1 MSDSIRYTRTLL
13 TEAARRCTNIDEAIA
28 FCGGRSYHQLRRH
41 LFRRFEHFGI
51 DVSHFKP
58 VARRATQLRR
68 PGRDDLQKAVSASS
82 SIAAA
87 LRYLERP
94 NNSRSRV
101 LFHQWVS
108 DHGIDTSHFLGQ
120 AHMRGK
126 PGTTPVKGPEVILV
140 NHCGKRRTRTVMLRR
155 ALRQVGVPEVC
166 AECGAGPTWHG
177 KPMTLEIDHIN
188 GDWRD
193 DRQENLRFLCPNCH
207 AVTDTWCRGGRR
219 KR

>member
-1 MSDSIRYTRTLL
+1 MSDSMRYTQALL
-13 TEAARRCTNIDEAIA
+13 TEAARQCTNIDEVIA

-58 VARRATQLRR
+58 VARCAIHRRR
-68 PGRDDLQKAVSASS
+68 PSREALQESVSASP

-87 LRYLERP
+87 LRHLERP
-94 NNSRSRV
+94 DDSRSRA
-101 LFHQWVS
+101 LFRQWVS
-108 DHGIDTSHFLGQ
+108 DYGIDTSQFLGQ

-126 PGTTPVKGPEVILV
+126 RGTTPVRSPEQILV
-140 NHCGKRRTRTVMLRR
+140 KHCGERRTRTVMLRR
-155 ALRQVGVPEVC
+155 ALRQIGVPERC
-166 AECGAGPTWHG
+166 TECGTGSVWRG
-177 KPMTLEIDHIN
+177 NPMTLEVDHIN
-188 GDWRD
+188 GDWSD
-193 DRQENLRFLCPNCH
+193 DRLENLRLLCPNCH

>member
-1 MSDSIRYTRTLL
+1 MSGSIRYTRALL
-13 TEAARRCTNIDEAIA
+13 TEAARRCTNIDEVIA

-58 VARRATQLRR
+58 VTRRATHLRR
-68 PGRDDLQKAVSASS
+68 PSRDDLQKAVSASS

-94 NNSRSRV
+94 DNSRGRA
-101 LFHQWVS
+101 LFHQWVA

-126 PGTTPVKGPEVILV
+126 PGTTPVKGPELILV
-140 NHCGKRRTRTVMLRR
+140 KHCGKRRTRTVMLRR
-155 ALRQVGVPEVC
+155 ALRQVGVPEGC
-166 AECGAGPTWHG
+166 AECGTGPAWHG
-177 KPMTLEIDHIN
+177 KPITLEIDHIN

-207 AVTDTWCRGGRR
+207 AVTDTWCRGGRHQR
-219 KR
+219 